1 MFELVRCGVLRL
13 VRVCIVH
20 TNSVSAIINFQMS
33 KNLDRAQTSQI
44 NAAIARLS
52 AVINRLCTGEQCARS
67 LAEVARLA
75 KISPRSFDNNQAF
88 ARHRNVAKRYVDRVQ
103 SGTALDKLD
112 AVLDEVRS
120 GDRGVPRSVS
130 ELCRDAGVAAA
141 SYYSGSPRA
150 TALREAFR
158 TLGVGK

>member
-1 MFELVRCGVLRL
+1 
-13 VRVCIVH
+13 
-20 TNSVSAIINFQMS
+20 MS
-33 KNLDRAQTSQI
+33 KKLNRAQTAKL
-44 NAAIARLS
+44 NAAITRLS
-52 AVINRLCTGEQCARS
+52 AVINGLYTGELCAKS

-88 ARHRNVAKRYVDRVQ
+88 ARHRDVAKRYVDRVQ
-103 SGTALDKLD
+103 SGEALDKLD

-150 TALREAFR
+150 TELREAFR
-158 TLGVGK
+158 ALGVGK